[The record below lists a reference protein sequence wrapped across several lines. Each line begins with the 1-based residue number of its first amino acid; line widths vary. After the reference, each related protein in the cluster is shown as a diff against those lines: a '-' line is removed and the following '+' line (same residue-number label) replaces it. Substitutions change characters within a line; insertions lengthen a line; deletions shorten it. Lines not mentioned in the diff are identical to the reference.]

1 MAVRTV
7 ELAFY
12 RLAEPGSRVEIP
24 VAILGICR
32 LDAPIVRTV
41 EGTVFLTLSDADM
54 IESKVLACLVRSLF
68 QIRDALDL
76 FLFQDALRSDAPRRI
91 AQKLS
96 KLSLPTLDA
105 MEKLDR
111 LAKNRTVH
119 IRGLERLLDEQ
130 VNAPVAANLREGGG
144 GAMVWDSV
152 MSRLRDLL
160 NKAKDAP
167 P

>member
-1 MAVRTV
+1 
-7 ELAFY
+7 
-12 RLAEPGSRVEIP
+12 
-24 VAILGICR
+24 
-32 LDAPIVRTV
+32 
-41 EGTVFLTLSDADM
+41 VFLTLSDADM